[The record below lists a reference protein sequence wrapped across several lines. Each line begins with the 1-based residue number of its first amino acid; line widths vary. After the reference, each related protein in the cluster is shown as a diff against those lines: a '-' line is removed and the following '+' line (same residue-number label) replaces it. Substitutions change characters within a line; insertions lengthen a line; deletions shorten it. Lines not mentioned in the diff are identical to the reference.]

1 MLPDMKKSEE
11 PHYLVVKLK
20 NPDAGLVAKV
30 HCSCKAGSGA
40 HCNHVFALLYQLNDY
55 NCLGYKDFPS
65 DVTCTSQPQS
75 RHIPRATSICSLP
88 VMATHFAWAESDKDG
103 ERKRDPVRC
112 KLYDDGVKVFIKD
125 LSTFLHMWNFCQGK
139 TSHLHLLIY

>member
-1 MLPDMKKSEE
+1 MKKSEE

-20 NPDAGLVAKV
+20 NPDGGLVAKA
-30 HCSCKAGSGA
+30 HCSCKAGSGS

-55 NCLGYKDFPS
+55 NCLGYKDIPS

-75 RHIPRATSICSLP
+75 WHIPRATSICSLP
-88 VMATHFAWAESDKDG
+88 VMATHFAWAESDKDR

-112 KLYDDGVKVFIKD
+112 KLYDGVKVFIKD
-125 LSTFLHMWNFCQGK
+125 LSTFLHMWNFCKGK